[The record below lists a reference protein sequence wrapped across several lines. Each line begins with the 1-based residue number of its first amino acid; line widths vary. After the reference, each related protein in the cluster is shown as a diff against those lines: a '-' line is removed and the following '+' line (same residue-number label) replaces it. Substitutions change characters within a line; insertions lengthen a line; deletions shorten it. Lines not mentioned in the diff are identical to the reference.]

1 MLIDETILQGCI
13 EGKRNAQYQLYR
25 KFSSI
30 MLGVCLRYSQNRE
43 EAEDILQE
51 SFLKVFQNIA
61 SFRKEG
67 SLEGWIKRIMINHA
81 LNRFRKNRKQPFYE
95 DIGEI
100 NETEIIDTNEEPA
113 INESFPTEIL
123 LSMIQSLPQGYRVVF
138 NMYVFEDFSHK
149 EIAETLNISEN
160 TSKTQLMK
168 ARRLLR
174 KKLEEFKQKQH
185 FAFVNGKK

>member
-13 EGKRNAQYQLYR
+13 EGKRNAQYELYR
-25 KFSSI
+25 KFAST
-30 MLGVCLRYSQNRE
+30 MLGVCLRYSQSRQ

-51 SFLKVFQNIA
+51 GFLKVFQNIH

-81 LNRFRKNRKQPFYE
+81 LNRFRKNRKQPFFE

-100 NETEIIDTNEEPA
+100 NETEIIEANED
-113 INESFPTEIL
+113 TEIGEKFPADL
-123 LSMIQSLPQGYRVVF
+123 LFSMIQSLPQGYRVVF
-138 NMYVFEDFSHK
+138 NMYVFEDYSHK
-149 EIAETLNISEN
+149 DIGEALNISEN

-174 KKLEEFKQKQH
+174 RKIEDFKHKKHPVLIDGKQ
-185 FAFVNGKK
+185 

>member
-25 KFSSI
+25 KLAST
-30 MLGVCLRYSQNRE
+30 MLGVCVRYSQSRQ
-43 EAEDILQE
+43 EAEDVLQE
-51 SFLKVFQNIA
+51 GFLKVFQNIA

-67 SLEGWIKRIMINHA
+67 SLEGWVKRIMINHA

-95 DIGEI
+95 DIEEI
-100 NETEIIDTNEEPA
+100 NETEIIETIEESA
-113 INESFPTEIL
+113 INESYPAEL
-123 LSMIQSLPQGYRVVF
+123 LLTMIQSLPPGYRVVF

-168 ARRLLR
+168 ARRVLR
-174 KKLEEFKQKQH
+174 KKLEEYKQQH
-185 FAFVNGKK
+185 LAFANGKK

>member
-1 MLIDETILQGCI
+1 MFIDETILQGCI

-25 KFSSI
+25 KFAST
-30 MLGVCLRYSQNRE
+30 MLGVCLRYSQSRA
-43 EAEDILQE
+43 EAEDVLQE
-51 SFLKVFQNIA
+51 GFLKVFQNIA

-67 SLEGWIKRIMINHA
+67 SLEGWIKRIMINHS

-100 NETEIIDTNEEPA
+100 NETEIVDMNEEPA
-113 INESFPTEIL
+113 VNETYPAEML

-138 NMYVFEDFSHK
+138 NMYVFEDYSHK

-168 ARRLLR
+168 ARRVLR
-174 KKLEEFKQKQH
+174 KKLEEYKQKQH
-185 FAFVNGKK
+185 PAFANGKQ

>member
-1 MLIDETILQGCI
+1 
-13 EGKRNAQYQLYR
+13 
-25 KFSSI
+25 
-30 MLGVCLRYSQNRE
+30 MLGVCLRYSQSRE

-51 SFLKVFQNIA
+51 GFLKVFQNIA

-81 LNRFRKNRKQPFYE
+81 LNRFRKNRKLPFYE
-95 DIGEI
+95 DIEEI

-113 INESFPTEIL
+113 ISEPFLAEIL

-149 EIAETLNISEN
+149 EIGETLNISEN

-185 FAFVNGKK
+185 LAFANGKQ

>member
-13 EGKRNAQYQLYR
+13 EGKRNAQYELYR
-25 KFSSI
+25 KFAST
-30 MLGVCLRYSQNRE
+30 MLGVCVRYSQSRQ

-51 SFLKVFQNIA
+51 GFLKVFQNIA

-95 DIGEI
+95 DIEEI
-100 NETEIIDTNEEPA
+100 NETEIIKTNEEPA
-113 INESFPTEIL
+113 VNETYPTEIL
-123 LSMIQSLPQGYRVVF
+123 LSMIQSLPQGYRLVF
-138 NMYVFEDFSHK
+138 NMYVFEDYSHK
-149 EIAETLNISEN
+149 EIADTLKISEN

-174 KKLEEFKQKQH
+174 KKLEEINHKQH
-185 FAFVNGKK
+185 LAFANGKH

>member
-13 EGKRNAQYQLYR
+13 EGKRNEQYQLYR
-25 KFSSI
+25 KFAST
-30 MLGVCLRYSQNRE
+30 MLGVCLRYSQSRE

-51 SFLKVFQNIA
+51 GFLKVFQNIA

-67 SLEGWIKRIMINHA
+67 SLEGWIKRILINHA
-81 LNRFRKNRKQPFYE
+81 LNRFRKNRKLPFYE
-95 DIGEI
+95 DIKEI
-100 NETEIIDTNEEPA
+100 NETEIINTNEEPA
-113 INESFPTEIL
+113 INEPFPTEIL

-149 EIAETLNISEN
+149 EIAETLKISEN

-174 KKLEEFKQKQH
+174 KKIEAFKQKQH
-185 FAFVNGKK
+185 LAFANGKQ

>member
-30 MLGVCLRYSQNRE
+30 MLGVCLRYSQSRE

-51 SFLKVFQNIA
+51 GFLKVFQSIA

-95 DIGEI
+95 DIEEI
-100 NETEIIDTNEEPA
+100 NETEIINMNEDPA
-113 INESFPTEIL
+113 INEPFPAEIL
-123 LSMIQSLPQGYRVVF
+123 ISMIQSLPQGYRIVF
-138 NMYVFEDFSHK
+138 NMYVFEDLSHK

-174 KKLEEFKQKQH
+174 KKLEEYKQKQH
-185 FAFVNGKK
+185 FEFVNGKH

>member
-13 EGKRNAQYQLYR
+13 EGKRYAQYQLYR
-25 KFSSI
+25 KFAST
-30 MLGVCLRYSQNRE
+30 MLGVCLRYSNNRV

-51 SFLKVFQNIA
+51 GFLKVFQNIA

-95 DIGEI
+95 DIEEI
-100 NETEIIDTNEEPA
+100 NETEIINTNEEPA
-113 INESFPTEIL
+113 INEPFLAEIL
-123 LSMIQSLPQGYRVVF
+123 LSMIQSLPKGYRVVF
-138 NMYVFEDFSHK
+138 NMYVFENFSHK

-168 ARRLLR
+168 ARHLLR
-174 KKLEEFKQKQH
+174 KKLEEVKQKQH
-185 FAFVNGKK
+185 LAFANGKQ

>member
-13 EGKRNAQYQLYR
+13 EGKRNAQYELYR
-25 KFSSI
+25 KFAST
-30 MLGVCLRYSQNRE
+30 MLGVCLRYAQSRE

-51 SFLKVFQNIA
+51 GFLKVFQKIA
-61 SFRKEG
+61 SFRQEG

-95 DIGEI
+95 DIEEI
-100 NETEIIDTNEEPA
+100 NETEIIDTNETAA
-113 INESFPTEIL
+113 ISETYPTEVL

-149 EIAETLNISEN
+149 DIAESLNISEN

-168 ARRLLR
+168 ARRLLQ
-174 KKLEEFKQKQH
+174 KKLEEFKQKQRLTIID
-185 FAFVNGKK
+185 GK

>member
-1 MLIDETILQGCI
+1 MFIEETILQGCI

-30 MLGVCLRYSQNRE
+30 MLGVCLRYSQSRE

-51 SFLKVFQNIA
+51 GFLKVFQNIA

-81 LNRFRKNRKQPFYE
+81 LNRFRKNRKLPFYE
-95 DIGEI
+95 NIEEI

-113 INESFPTEIL
+113 INEPFLAEIL

-149 EIAETLNISEN
+149 EIGETLNISDN

-185 FAFVNGKK
+185 LAFANGKQ

>member
-1 MLIDETILQGCI
+1 MLIEESILQGCI
-13 EGKRNAQYQLYR
+13 EGKRNAQYQLYG

-30 MLGVCLRYSQNRE
+30 MLGVCLRYSQSRE

-51 SFLKVFQNIA
+51 GFLKVFQNIS

-95 DIGEI
+95 DIEDI
-100 NETEIIDTNEEPA
+100 NETEIIDQNEEPA
-113 INESFPTEIL
+113 YNEQFPSEIL
-123 LSMIQSLPQGYRVVF
+123 LYMIQSLPQGYRVVF

-149 EIAETLNISEN
+149 EIAESLNISEN

-174 KKLEEFKQKQH
+174 KKLEEFKLKQH
-185 FAFVNGKK
+185 LAFINGKQ

>member
-1 MLIDETILQGCI
+1 MLIDLTILQGCI

-25 KFSSI
+25 KFAST
-30 MLGVCLRYSQNRE
+30 MLGVCLRYSTSRE

-51 SFLKVFQNIA
+51 GFLKVFQNIA

-81 LNRFRKNRKQPFYE
+81 LNRFRKNRKLPFYE
-95 DIGEI
+95 NIEEI

-113 INESFPTEIL
+113 INEPFLAEIL
-123 LSMIQSLPQGYRVVF
+123 LSMIQALPQGYRVVF

-185 FAFVNGKK
+185 LAFANGKQ

>member
-30 MLGVCLRYSQNRE
+30 MLGVCLRYSQSRE

-51 SFLKVFQNIA
+51 GFLKVFQNIA

-95 DIGEI
+95 DIEEI

-113 INESFPTEIL
+113 INEPFLAEIL
-123 LSMIQSLPQGYRVVF
+123 LSMIQSLPKGYRVVF

-149 EIAETLNISEN
+149 EIGETLNISEN

-168 ARRLLR
+168 ARRLLW

-185 FAFVNGKK
+185 LAFANGKQ

>member
-1 MLIDETILQGCI
+1 MFIEETILQGCI

-30 MLGVCLRYSQNRE
+30 MLGVCLRYSQSRE

-51 SFLKVFQNIA
+51 GFLKVFQNIA

-81 LNRFRKNRKQPFYE
+81 LNRFRKNRKLPFYE
-95 DIGEI
+95 DIEEI

-113 INESFPTEIL
+113 ISEPFLAEIL

-149 EIAETLNISEN
+149 EIGETLNISEN

-185 FAFVNGKK
+185 LAFANGKQ

>member
-1 MLIDETILQGCI
+1 MFIEETILQGCI

-30 MLGVCLRYSQNRE
+30 MLGVCLRYSQSRE

-51 SFLKVFQNIA
+51 GFLKVFQNIA
-61 SFRKEG
+61 FFRREG

-81 LNRFRKNRKQPFYE
+81 LNRFRKNRKLPFYE
-95 DIGEI
+95 DIEEI

-113 INESFPTEIL
+113 ISEPFLAEIL

-149 EIAETLNISEN
+149 EIGETLNISEN

-185 FAFVNGKK
+185 LAFANGKQ

>member
-25 KFSSI
+25 QFAST
-30 MLGVCLRYSQNRE
+30 MLGVCLRYSQSRQ

-51 SFLKVFQNIA
+51 GFLKVFQNIA

-67 SLEGWIKRIMINHA
+67 SLEGWVKRIMINHA

-95 DIGEI
+95 DIEEI
-100 NETEIIDTNEEPA
+100 NETEIIETIEESA
-113 INESFPTEIL
+113 INESYPAELL
-123 LSMIQSLPQGYRVVF
+123 LSMIQSLPPGYRVVF

-168 ARRLLR
+168 ARRVLR
-174 KKLEEFKQKQH
+174 KKLEEYKQKQH
-185 FAFVNGKK
+185 LAFANGKQ

>member
-25 KFSSI
+25 KFAST
-30 MLGVCLRYSQNRE
+30 MLGVCLRYSNNRE
-43 EAEDILQE
+43 AAEDILQE
-51 SFLKVFQNIA
+51 GFLKVFQNIA

-81 LNRFRKNRKQPFYE
+81 LNQFRKNRKLPFNE
-95 DIGEI
+95 DIEEI
-100 NETEIIDTNEEPA
+100 NETEIININEEPA
-113 INESFPTEIL
+113 INEMFPVEIL

-174 KKLEEFKQKQH
+174 KKLEEFKQNQH
-185 FAFVNGKK
+185 FAFTNGKQ

>member
-1 MLIDETILQGCI
+1 MFIEETILQGCI

-25 KFSSI
+25 KFAST
-30 MLGVCLRYSQNRE
+30 MLGVCLRYSQSRE

-51 SFLKVFQNIA
+51 GFLKVFQNIA
-61 SFRKEG
+61 FFRREG

-81 LNRFRKNRKQPFYE
+81 LNRFRKNRKLPFYE
-95 DIGEI
+95 DIEEI

-113 INESFPTEIL
+113 INEPFLAEIL
-123 LSMIQSLPQGYRVVF
+123 FSMIQSLPQGYRVVF
-138 NMYVFEDFSHK
+138 NMFVFEDFSHK
-149 EIAETLNISEN
+149 EIGETLNISEN

-185 FAFVNGKK
+185 LAFANGKQ

>member
-1 MLIDETILQGCI
+1 MLIEETILQGCI
-13 EGKRNAQYQLYR
+13 EGKRNEQYQLYR
-25 KFSSI
+25 KFAST

-51 SFLKVFQNIA
+51 GFLKVFQNIA

-81 LNRFRKNRKQPFYE
+81 LNRFRKNRKIPFYE
-95 DIGEI
+95 DIKEI

-113 INESFPTEIL
+113 INEPFPTEIL

-149 EIAETLNISEN
+149 EIAETLKISEN

-174 KKLEEFKQKQH
+174 KKIEEFKQKQH
-185 FAFVNGKK
+185 LAFANGKQ